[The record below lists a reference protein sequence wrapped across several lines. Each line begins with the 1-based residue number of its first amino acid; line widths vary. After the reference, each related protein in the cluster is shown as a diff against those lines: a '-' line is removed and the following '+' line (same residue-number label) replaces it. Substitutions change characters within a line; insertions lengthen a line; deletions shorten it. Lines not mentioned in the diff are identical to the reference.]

1 MKLVESRYWEMSGL
15 SECVVRY
22 KGKEYYGS
30 AILHPDDR
38 EANLGSKYTGC
49 RYAEIRAEIKALK
62 DEYKIEK
69 KACDE
74 CRKFVKACIQYK
86 NFDKESPT
94 AKAIFTQLNKRI
106 KRVNKIIDKINQ
118 KIQDLDTAIKQKEIV
133 SNALARK
140 KSKKD
145 N

>member
-1 MKLVESRYWEMSGL
+1 MKLVKSRYWETSGL
-15 SECVVRY
+15 SECIVTH
-22 KGKEYYGS
+22 KGKDYYGR
-30 AILHPDDR
+30 AFLHPDDE

-106 KRVNKIIDKINQ
+106 KRVNKIVDKINQ

>member
-1 MKLVESRYWEMSGL
+1 MKLIKSRYWETSGL
-15 SECVVRY
+15 SECIVIH
-22 KGKEYYGS
+22 KGKDYYGW
-30 AILHPDDR
+30 AFLHPEDK

-106 KRVNKIIDKINQ
+106 KRVNKIVDKINQ